1 MAGIP
6 FTKASYMGFSVDSV
20 AAEAAEKLLVET
32 SLAIHPMLLGVG
44 GKRARAAVVFL
55 QIGIGG
61 HLTGTRTNGAGAH
74 DTVFMLTKALV
85 SAAAIL

>member
-20 AAEAAEKLLVET
+20 AAEAAEKLLVEK
-32 SLAIHPMLLGVG
+32 SLTIHPMLFGVG
-44 GKRARAAVVFL
+44 GKTARAAVVCF

-61 HLTGTRTNGAGAH
+61 HLTGTRTIGAGAH
-74 DTVFMLTKALV
+74 NTVFMLSKALV
-85 SAAAIL
+85 NAMAIL